1 MVSYVVFVLSL
12 FVPNFFF
19 FRCIILKVNMIV
31 SCRASAV
38 FHISD
43 VDECLTLPCLHDGVC
58 NNLDGSYNCS
68 CQEGWSGDNCQ
79 TGNQILLHTWNIL
92 FALNNIFVI

>member
-1 MVSYVVFVLSL
+1 MWCL
-12 FVPNFFF
+12 FCHCLFLISSF

-31 SCRASAV
+31 SCRASVV

-79 TGNQILLHTWNIL
+79 TGNLLHTWNIL
-92 FALNNIFVI
+92 FALNNIFDI

>member
-1 MVSYVVFVLSL
+1 
-12 FVPNFFF
+12 
-19 FRCIILKVNMIV
+19 MIV
-31 SCRASAV
+31 SCRASVV

-43 VDECLTLPCLHDGVC
+43 VDECLMFPCLHDGVC

-79 TGNQILLHTWNIL
+79 TGNQIFFIHETCSFSEIVDLSS
-92 FALNNIFVI
+92 